1 MDGWLLGHATFVVP
15 IAFALYRVD
24 TNASRLAAD
33 RDTLRLMV
41 RATRQAFKALQ
52 TSGNAEIPANLRTFT
67 SGYSWNPPLPGEDS
81 HSGASCGTQ
90 RVADGFCRIGVRPNP
105 RSGAGA
111 DRVRLGLP
119 RALIDAMWPT
129 FKTSSGQGTG
139 RGSRW
144 VGGASAVN
152 GLVRLGRT
160 RNANSMASCW
170 FGRAPTGCWVQ
181 TSTGRS

>member
-119 RALIDAMWPT
+119 PAFDR
-129 FKTSSGQGTG
+129 
-139 RGSRW
+139 RH
-144 VGGASAVN
+144 V
-152 GLVRLGRT
+152 
-160 RNANSMASCW
+160 AN
-170 FGRAPTGCWVQ
+170 V
-181 TSTGRS
+181 

>member
-52 TSGNAEIPANLRTFT
+52 TGGNAEIPANLRTFT

-105 RSGAGA
+105 TSAAGA

-119 RALIDAMWPT
+119 PGFDR
-129 FKTSSGQGTG
+129 
-139 RGSRW
+139 RH
-144 VGGASAVN
+144 V
-152 GLVRLGRT
+152 
-160 RNANSMASCW
+160 AN
-170 FGRAPTGCWVQ
+170 V
-181 TSTGRS
+181 